1 MTHSLDPVRRVALG
15 GIIGCAIHSV
25 LKARSN
31 SAEKALKIGYPN
43 LRGDLCEVAMNSSA
57 KPILQFGRFK
67 LDLVRGRLCTEG
79 QDVELRP
86 KSFEVLRHLVENAD
100 RLLSKEEIVNAV
112 WPNVVVSDDSLARC
126 MSDVRLALGDADQ
139 CIIKTVPRRGYIFV
153 LPVSCSMGAGPALP
167 DRPSVA
173 VLPFTNLS
181 GDPQQDYFTDGISED
196 LITSLS
202 KFSELFVIARH
213 SSFRYR
219 ETDLDARQ
227 IGSELGVRYLLAGS
241 VRHDA
246 KRVRITAQLVDAA
259 NATQL
264 WAEHYDR
271 ELTSI
276 FEVQDEVTQRIVG
289 TLVAHI
295 SRSEVERAPAR
306 PPEAFSA
313 YDHWLRGNAI
323 MKNWQRD
330 PTGGSIIA
338 ARSFFERA
346 IAADPEYAP
355 PVHGLAWTYQA
366 AWIEPYQ
373 MLAAEYQQAVALDR
387 ALALAQRAVE
397 LDPHLPDARATLAHI
412 LRWLHRPT
420 ESGAEFARAFELNPN
435 LVDYR
440 FGLALVHWGR
450 TQEGLERL
458 ERIMRLDPFHP
469 PACQTFLGNAYYFVR
484 RYSEAIDSLRAAAR
498 RLPTFRPTF
507 VWLAATA
514 AQLGNH
520 TEVVEA
526 SAAVLRRDPAFT
538 IGKWLDLHRFAS
550 QGDADHVAEGLRKA
564 NFPE

>member
-1 MTHSLDPVRRVALG
+1 
-15 GIIGCAIHSV
+15 
-25 LKARSN
+25 
-31 SAEKALKIGYPN
+31 
-43 LRGDLCEVAMNSSA
+43 MNGSA
-57 KPILQFGRFK
+57 KPVLQFGRFT
-67 LDLVRGRLCTEG
+67 LDLARGRLRAEG
-79 QDVELRP
+79 QDIELRP

-100 RLLSKEEIVNAV
+100 RLLSKEEIVGAV

-126 MSDVRLALGDADQ
+126 MSDVRFALGDAEQ
-139 CIIKTVPRRGYIFV
+139 CIIKTVPRRGYIFA
-153 LPVSCSMGAGPALP
+153 LPVLRPARAGPPLP

-202 KFSELFVIARH
+202 KFAGLFVIARH

-219 ETDLDARQ
+219 GTDLDARQ

-259 NATQL
+259 NAKQL

-276 FEVQDEVTQRIVG
+276 FAVQDEVTQKIVG

-295 SRSEVERAPAR
+295 SRSEVERAPVK
-306 PPEAFSA
+306 PPETFSA

-323 MKNWQRD
+323 MKNWQAD

-346 IAADPEYAP
+346 IAADADYAP
-355 PVHGLAWTYQA
+355 PVHGLAWTCHA
-366 AWIEPYQ
+366 AWIEPYK
-373 MLAAEYQQAVALDR
+373 MLAAEYQQAVVLDR
-387 ALALAQRAVE
+387 ALVLAQRAVE
-397 LDPHLPDARATLAHI
+397 LDPHLPDARATLGHI

-420 ESGAEFARAFELNPN
+420 ESNAEFRHAFELNPN

-450 TQEGLERL
+450 TEEGLEHL
-458 ERIMRLDPFHP
+458 ERITRLDPFHA
-469 PACQTFLGNAYYFVR
+469 PACQTFLGNAYYFVG

-498 RLPTFRPTF
+498 RLPTYRPTF

-520 TEVVEA
+520 TEAQEA
-526 SAAVLRRDPAFT
+526 LAVVLRRDPAFT
-538 IGKWLDLHRFAS
+538 IGKWLDLHRFAR
-550 QGDADHVAEGLRKA
+550 QADADHVAAGLRKA
-564 NFPE
+564 NLPE